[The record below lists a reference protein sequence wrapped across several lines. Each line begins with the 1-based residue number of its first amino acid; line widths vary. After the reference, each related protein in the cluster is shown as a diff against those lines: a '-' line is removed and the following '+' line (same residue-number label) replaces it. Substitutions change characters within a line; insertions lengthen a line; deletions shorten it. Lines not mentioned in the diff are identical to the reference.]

1 MYWIDVCVSNKTKDL
16 NLSVFNMITGVN
28 ESKKLTKYISCKCKC
43 KFDENKCNSGQ
54 WWNKDKCRCEG
65 KKHHLCEKDYV
76 WNPAPGSCENG
87 KYFASIMGDSTIMY
101 NEIIDV
107 YDETQFNEKKANCKT
122 QNVYIL
128 LTILLITTALLIA
141 ISIYCYLIKYQ
152 AKQKH
157 LLQFHDT
164 NNELIQKYLLP
175 FHNTN

>member
-1 MYWIDVCVSNKTKDL
+1 
-16 NLSVFNMITGVN
+16 
-28 ESKKLTKYISCKCKC
+28 
-43 KFDENKCNSGQ
+43 
-54 WWNKDKCRCEG
+54 
-65 KKHHLCEKDYV
+65 
-76 WNPAPGSCENG
+76 
-87 KYFASIMGDSTIMY
+87 MGDSTIMY